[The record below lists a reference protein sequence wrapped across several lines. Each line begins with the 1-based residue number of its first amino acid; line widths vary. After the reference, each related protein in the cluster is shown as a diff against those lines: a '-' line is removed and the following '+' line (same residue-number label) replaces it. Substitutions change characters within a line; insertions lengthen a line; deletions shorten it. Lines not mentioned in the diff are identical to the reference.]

1 MHTFSHGLNVQS
13 SPGLIA
19 ALSQRLFTCGM
30 QTIDQIRH
38 ANFLLLLASVGGSGR
53 AMAERIGISAA
64 QVSQIKNQS
73 PHSITGRPRI
83 IGDDL
88 ARKIEAALDL
98 QAGAMDAP
106 NLGDR
111 QASPLASS
119 SNAQPETARPYPGGN
134 RIPVVGSAQ
143 LGDNGHFVELEYPV
157 GHGDGWVDVAS
168 RDPNAYA
175 LRCRGDSMKPRIQS
189 GEFVVV
195 EPNTEVSPGDEVL
208 VKATDGRVMIKKYL
222 YRREGRVHLV
232 SVNEAHPSIALE
244 EREVAAMHYVG
255 AIVKASRWGVG

>member
-1 MHTFSHGLNVQS
+1 MFPGARLLTNVKT
-13 SPGLIA
+13 LADVIKERRD
-19 ALSQRLFTCGM
+19 ALGWSQ
-30 QTIDQIRH
+30 
-38 ANFLLLLASVGGSGR
+38 A
-53 AMAERIGISAA
+53 
-64 QVSQIKNQS
+64 
-73 PHSITGRPRI
+73 
-83 IGDDL
+83 DL
-88 ARKIEAALDL
+88 ARKAGVSQSTIGNIEAGTRGHLGRPPPSLPQIARALSATTDEL
-98 QAGAMDAP
+98 LRAAGW
-106 NLGDR
+106 LGVGPADPPTP
-111 QASPLASS
+111 ATLGASS
-119 SNAQPETARPYPGGN
+119 SNAQPETARPYPSGN

-222 YRREGRVHLV
+222 YRREGRVHLI

-255 AIVKASRWGVG
+255 AIVKASRWGTG